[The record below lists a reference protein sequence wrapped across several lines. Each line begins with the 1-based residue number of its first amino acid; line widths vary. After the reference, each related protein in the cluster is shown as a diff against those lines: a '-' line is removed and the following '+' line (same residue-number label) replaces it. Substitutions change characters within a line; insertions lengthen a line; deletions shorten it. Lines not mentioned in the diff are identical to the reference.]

1 MLVARLYGDGISYAL
16 TSVYGLRTLL
26 QPNSMGLFSL
36 LLHMRQFILNLIY
49 IGDKTH
55 EGLLMEM
62 FLMGLI
68 VGVVVGRAFDLWVD
82 WKYKK

>member
-1 MLVARLYGDGISYAL
+1 
-16 TSVYGLRTLL
+16 
-26 QPNSMGLFSL
+26 
-36 LLHMRQFILNLIY
+36 MRQFILNLIY

-68 VGVVVGRAFDLWVD
+68 VGVVIGRAFDLWVD

>member
-1 MLVARLYGDGISYAL
+1 MASYL
-16 TSVYGLRTLL
+16 
-26 QPNSMGLFSL
+26 P
-36 LLHMRQFILNLIY
+36 LLHTLPSILSHSY

-68 VGVVVGRAFDLWVD
+68 VGVVIGRAFDLWVD

>member
-1 MLVARLYGDGISYAL
+1 
-16 TSVYGLRTLL
+16 
-26 QPNSMGLFSL
+26 MGLFSL
-36 LLHMRQFILNLIY
+36 LSRMQQFMLNLIY